1 MKNNISDVRL
11 INISELAIQLSLF
24 NKKTN
29 KPATSII
36 RFWEKKFRWIKPIK
50 LKGNRRYYSKEQ
62 VEKFKFIKYLLKDK
76 GLTIEGAKKILEN
89 KSNKLDEYSDN
100 SIKVD
105 YFKKKTINILKKI
118 KKLKNG

>member
-11 INISELAIQLSLF
+11 INISKLAIQLSLF

-89 KSNKLDEYSDN
+89 KIDNIRNVAKL
-100 SIKVD
+100 
-105 YFKKKTINILKKI
+105 LI
-118 KKLKNG
+118 KKETITSEEFYNVMEII